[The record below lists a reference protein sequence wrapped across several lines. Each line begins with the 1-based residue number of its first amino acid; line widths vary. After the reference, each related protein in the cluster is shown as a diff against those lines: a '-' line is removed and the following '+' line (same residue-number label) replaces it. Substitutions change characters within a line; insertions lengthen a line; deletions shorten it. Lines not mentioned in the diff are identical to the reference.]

1 MFGRDYQFWMGGR
14 SATHI
19 DEITSDPRQLDDGNF
34 WAVVVTFEGEYQFV
48 RFKKVEEKKF
58 ETRDWTALE
67 RPWISS
73 LDEMDYMAYVSRIRQ
88 AISEGGVY
96 QVNAC
101 RILHHYLGERDVSLA
116 GLFSRLQ
123 SANPAPYSQYLKIP
137 GLEIAS
143 ASPELF
149 LSRTGRQLKTS
160 PIKGTLRQGA
170 TEFGEKDKAENLMIV
185 DLMRNDLGRIC
196 LPGSVE
202 VAQLFRHEQHPGL
215 THLVSDVVGTLRNEV
230 SWSAIF
236 EATIAPGSV
245 SGAPKSAAVEI
256 ISREEG
262 LRGPYCGALGWI
274 HGDQAELAV
283 GIRTFWKGDDNV
295 LRFGTGAGI
304 TWGSDPHSEWEETQL
319 KARHLISLAGGQL
332 P

>member
-1 MFGRDYQFWMGGR
+1 MFGREYQFWMGGR

-19 DEITSDPRQLDDGNF
+19 EEITSDPGQLEDGNF
-34 WAVVVTFEGEYQFV
+34 WAVVVTFEGEYQFI
-48 RFKKVEEKKF
+48 RFKRVQEEDF
-58 ETRDWTALE
+58 ESHEWL
-67 RPWISS
+67 PLQGLWISS
-73 LDEMDYMAYVSRIRQ
+73 LDQMDYMAYVSRIRS

-101 RILHHYLGERDVSLA
+101 RILHHYLGEKEVSLA

-123 SANPAPYSQYLKIP
+123 TANPAPYAQYLKIP
-137 GLEIAS
+137 GLEIAC

-149 LSRTGRQLKTS
+149 LSRRGGQIKTS
-160 PIKGTLRQGA
+160 PIKGTIRRSES
-170 TEFGEKDKAENLMIV
+170 EFGEKDKAENLMIV

-196 LPGSVE
+196 SPGTVD
-202 VAQLFRHEQHPGL
+202 VAELFRHEEHPGL
-215 THLVSDVVGTLRNEV
+215 IHLVSDVVGQLAHGTTWKEIL
-230 SWSAIF
+230 

-262 LRGPYCGALGWI
+262 VRGPYCGALGWI